1 MLHGSY
7 VVQCSVVVRL
17 SAVDIWCRWL
27 WLVCMWLSFGLARCW
42 LMSYGAVVVCWWF
55 SICWPHCIMVSFCG
69 SACVGRIVWDSSR
82 LLMWRSCWRH
92 EFIWCLHWLSWQWYV
107 WWWFI
112 WVCLF
117 WFRCGSE
124 CEAWLLMVQLWCTLL
139 RPQLI
144 WFSIGLSL
152 AHIVEVFSHGS
163 DLVQLRVDHG
173 FLWCSGF
180 TGGFRFV
187 QVCYCCFLRV
197 SGLH

>member
-55 SICWPHCIMVSFCG
+55 SICWHIVSWSAFVLQRVLAELFGIQAGFWCGAVVGGMSLYGVYIGWVDSGMCGGGSFGCVCFDSGVVRSVRHDCWWFSCGAPCWDLSWYGSALVCHWLILLRYLVMAQIWFSWGLIMVSCG
-69 SACVGRIVWDSSR
+69 V
-82 LLMWRSCWRH
+82 
-92 EFIWCLHWLSWQWYV
+92 Q
-107 WWWFI
+107 
-112 WVCLF
+112 
-117 WFRCGSE
+117 GS
-124 CEAWLLMVQLWCTLL
+124 
-139 RPQLI
+139 P
-144 WFSIGLSL
+144 
-152 AHIVEVFSHGS
+152 
-163 DLVQLRVDHG
+163 
-173 FLWCSGF
+173 
-180 TGGFRFV
+180 GGFRFV